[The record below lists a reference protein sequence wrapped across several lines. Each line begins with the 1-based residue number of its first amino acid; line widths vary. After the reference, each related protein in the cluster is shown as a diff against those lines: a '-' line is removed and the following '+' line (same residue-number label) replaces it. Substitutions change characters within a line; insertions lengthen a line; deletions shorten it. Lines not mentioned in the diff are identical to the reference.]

1 MLFLAISSP
10 RTLLSNVFTRYEIF
24 GMISARADK
33 QRLRFQIS
41 ERRFIMLNLNG
52 VEKNEFIEYKGK
64 PLVRQGNEIVYG
76 DMSDKHY
83 IFMMIMS
90 EKETENGSLPDKI
103 MVQLFESASKSLI
116 NQKIVSGFKEAF
128 EFADAWLERY
138 NK

>member
-1 MLFLAISSP
+1 
-10 RTLLSNVFTRYEIF
+10 
-24 GMISARADK
+24 
-33 QRLRFQIS
+33 
-41 ERRFIMLNLNG
+41 MLNFNG

-83 IFMMIMS
+83 IFMMIMN

-103 MVQLFESASKSLI
+103 MVQLFESASKSLV